1 MKRSVGRLLLGAGA
15 FGLASLWQCQIAIAS
30 GQGTATI
37 SGAGLGTS
45 VQTFGGGP
53 GSVDPGPTG
62 PVDTASYGS
71 GEGGVV
77 VTDSYGGATW
87 MGTGQSTVGQ
97 ACATG
102 QGATQPT
109 ATAPLGSVVY
119 VLVNSQGIPVGNTTV
134 SCTAGPG
141 GAGAVPPPPPPP
153 PTAQQVWGA
162 ASSWEPLVASG
173 IGTNPSTEGLTGLSS
188 WFWLTNPTTVLPG
201 ITATVGGYTVTASA
215 SISSYTWTFGDGDSA
230 TAFSP
235 GSASAPAATYT
246 YQAKGRYPVSVVAH
260 YVGSY
265 TFTGFGLAP
274 QTVPLAVDVTMGTLS
289 YGVQE
294 VRSVLIYPGSD

>member
-1 MKRSVGRLLLGAGA
+1 MWATPAVAEAG
-15 FGLASLWQCQIAIAS
+15 
-30 GQGTATI
+30 GTATI
-37 SGAGLGTS
+37 SGGGLGTS
-45 VQTFGGGP
+45 VYTFGGGP
-53 GSVDPGPTG
+53 TNGDPGPTG

-71 GEGGVV
+71 GYGGTTI

-134 SCTAGPG
+134 ACTAGPG
-141 GAGAVPPPPPPP
+141 GAAAVPPPPPPP
-153 PTAQQVWGA
+153 PTGQQVWGA

-173 IGTNPSTEGLTGLSS
+173 IGTNPSTEGLSGLSS

-230 TAFSP
+230 TAYSP
-235 GSASAPAATYT
+235 GSPSAPAATYT

-274 QTVPLAVDVTMGTLS
+274 QTVPLAVDVTMGSLS

-294 VRSVLIYPGSD
+294 VRSVLVYPGSD